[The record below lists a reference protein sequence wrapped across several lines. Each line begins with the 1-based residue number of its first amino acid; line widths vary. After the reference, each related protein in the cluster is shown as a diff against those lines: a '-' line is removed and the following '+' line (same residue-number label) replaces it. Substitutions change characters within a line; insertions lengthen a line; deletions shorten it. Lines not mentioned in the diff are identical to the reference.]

1 MRNIRRPESFEPLF
15 KRFTDATHPV
25 SSKPIFAT
33 QREFMCFLA
42 TLGFSTGSRK
52 TLEGRTL
59 ELDGRVFD
67 THEQSRDIV
76 YLIGLAG
83 SRNAEVL
90 MPERE
95 DEAVTTFEEF
105 AAAGFLVIERWMKDC
120 PDDHIGDQ
128 AILTALRRDGF
139 FGGSGPTIE
148 QALDDVEF

>member
-15 KRFTDATHPV
+15 KRFTDAAHPV
-25 SSKPIFAT
+25 SNRPIFAT

-52 TLEGRTL
+52 PIEGKTF

-67 THEQSRDIV
+67 THEQSLDIV

-90 MPERE
+90 MPECE
-95 DEAVTTFEEF
+95 DEAVAIFEEF
-105 AAAGFLVIERWMKDC
+105 AVAGFHVIDRWMKDC

-148 QALDDVEF
+148 QVLDDVEF

>member
-15 KRFTDATHPV
+15 KRFTDKAHPV
-25 SSKPIFAT
+25 SGKPIFAT

-42 TLGFSTGSRK
+42 TLGFSTGVRK
-52 TLEGRTL
+52 PIEGKTA

-83 SRNAEVL
+83 SLNAEVL

-95 DEAVTTFEEF
+95 DEAVTIFEEY
-105 AAAGFLVIERWMKDC
+105 AVSGFHEIDRWLKEC

-128 AILTALRRDGF
+128 AILTALRRHGY
-139 FGGSGPTIE
+139 FGSSGETIE
-148 QALDDVEF
+148 QVLDGVDF

>member
-15 KRFTDATHPV
+15 KRFTETAHTV
-25 SSKPIFAT
+25 SGKPIFAT

-42 TLGFSTGSRK
+42 TLGFSTQIRK
-52 TLEGRTL
+52 PIEGKAL
-59 ELDGRVFD
+59 QLDGRVFD
-67 THEQSRDIV
+67 THEQSRDVV

-83 SRNAEVL
+83 SRDAEVL

-95 DEAVTTFEEF
+95 DEAVAIFEEY
-105 AAAGFLVIERWMKDC
+105 AVSGFHEMDRWLREAS
-120 PDDHIGDQ
+120 DDHIGDQ

-148 QALDDVEF
+148 EVLDDVDF